1 VEVLLTEQ
9 AGGGRVLLDGL
20 GHVVLY
26 SLPDLPLKA
35 RVQDVEGL
43 HRVKPPV
50 PLVLGEDGV
59 VGPVVPLRGDNV
71 VQLQR

>member
-1 VEVLLTEQ
+1 MCSNDSVDVFNTKQ

-43 HRVKPPV
+43 HRMKLPV
-50 PLVLGEDGV
+50 SPVLSEDGV
-59 VGPVVPLRGDNV
+59 VCPVVPL
-71 VQLQR
+71 